1 MITDVPWNTME
12 AIECGTVSIKWGK
25 RRTANPEENPSSKK
39 KPYGM
44 NAKNREREKDTDD
57 GKLRES
63 DLH

>member
-1 MITDVPWNTME
+1 MILN
-12 AIECGTVSIKWGK
+12 IKWGK
-25 RRTANPEENPSSKK
+25 RRTANPEENPSSMKK
-39 KPYGM
+39 SYGM